1 MLRIGL
7 TGGIGSG
14 KSTVAKVFQTLGI
27 PVYFADEEARKLM
40 NTSEELRASLVA
52 HFGHEIYKDNILD
65 RKYLASLVFNDSEKL
80 AILNSLTHP
89 ATIKAAA
96 EWMLQ
101 QKTPYIV
108 KEAALLFESGA
119 NAHLDYVIGVYASL
133 HIRVKRVA
141 DRDGV
146 PAEEVMK
153 RVTRQMDEEK
163 KMKLCDFVIVN
174 NEQQLV
180 IPQVLALHERFSKND
195 AS

>member
-40 NTSEELRASLVA
+40 NTSEELKASLVA
-52 HFGHEIYKDNILD
+52 HFGEEIYKEDNLD

-80 AILNSLTHP
+80 AVLNSLTHP

-101 QKTPYIV
+101 QKTAYVV

-119 NAHLDYVIGVYASL
+119 NAQLDYVIGVHASQ
-133 HIRVKRVA
+133 HIRIKRVA
-141 DRDGV
+141 DRDGIPV
-146 PAEEVMK
+146 EEVMK
-153 RVTRQMDEEK
+153 RISRQMDEEK

-180 IPQVLALHERFSKND
+180 IPQVLALHERFSKNE